1 MALNTQSDEALLV
14 KLDPALKR
22 RLKLEA
28 SIALTSMSELT
39 REALVAHLDRLEAK
53 RRGGRLRGERL
64 VARLRGRATVGLTT
78 DEIMALTRS

>member
-1 MALNTQSDEALLV
+1 M

-28 SIALTSMSELT
+28 SLGLTSMSELT
-39 REALVAHLDRLEAK
+39 REALIAHLDRIEAG

-64 VARLRGRATVGLTT
+64 VERLRGRATSGLTT
-78 DEIMALTRS
+78 DEIMLLTRS